1 MEYLERRHCIQTHSH
16 PCPHVSRLTS
26 HVSRLTSHVSRFDL
40 LPFIHALQLTNRVSH
55 SYPHLLLSHC
65 LTVLHITYLWFRSM
79 ARLSS
84 ISLLFLFLFNLIG
97 GISLLLIQR
106 HKRHE
111 AVEAMIASEAYVHRL
126 TQLHITADQNHE
138 IHWVEADKEFRYR
151 GEMYDVVRTET
162 LSDGSII
169 FHCIPDHVETHLYGE
184 IESNLAG
191 TPIGHH
197 SDRQIVLQFFKFLTS
212 FLDEA
217 SEVLAGG
224 QYSVRKA
231 NVCYL
236 DYFPETSLSLPFQ
249 PPEQA

>member
-1 MEYLERRHCIQTHSH
+1 
-16 PCPHVSRLTS
+16 
-26 HVSRLTSHVSRFDL
+26 
-40 LPFIHALQLTNRVSH
+40 
-55 SYPHLLLSHC
+55 
-65 LTVLHITYLWFRSM
+65 M

-111 AVEAMIASEAYVHRL
+111 VVEAMIASETYAHRL
-126 TQLHITADQNHE
+126 TQLHITADLKNE
-138 IHWVEADKEFRYR
+138 INWVEHEREFRYK
-151 GEMYDVVRTET
+151 GEMYDVVRAET
-162 LSDGSII
+162 LSDGSMIY
-169 FHCIPDHVETHLYGE
+169 HCIPDHVETHLYGE
-184 IESNLAG
+184 IESSLAG

-212 FLDEA
+212 LLDDA
-217 SEVLAGG
+217 SEVWSGE
-224 QYSVRKA
+224 QYSAHKV

-236 DYFPETSLSLPFQ
+236 VSFPETSLTLPFQ